1 MFFVIFATFIFM
13 YIRIVDFNK
22 LNYYIFTLS
31 IVHTYI
37 HTYIYTYIYIYI
49 YIYIF
54 KQLPS
59 ISAIRATI
67 YEMT

>member
-1 MFFVIFATFIFM
+1 MFFVIFAIFIFM

-37 HTYIYTYIYIYI
+37 HTYIHIH
-49 YIYIF
+49 
-54 KQLPS
+54 
-59 ISAIRATI
+59 ATHI
-67 YEMT
+67 NTRIALHRSNNM